1 MPPTPIQVQIDALK
15 DQMEALRDQASAL
28 ERRQDV
34 ADLMRVDTHKMVSEL
49 HLALMTPQLGQ
60 GTKSMLERIA
70 DVTVAVETGDR
81 AAETLVKWLKR
92 LTVVGAFLVAIG
104 AYIAKVETW
113 KGPTP

>member
-1 MPPTPIQVQIDALK
+1 MAAPPIQAQIDALK
-15 DQMEALRDQASAL
+15 DQLEAL

-60 GTKSMLERIA
+60 GDKSMLQRIA
-70 DVTVAVETGDR
+70 DVTVAYETGDR
-81 AAETLVKWLKR
+81 AAEALVKWLKR
-92 LTVVGAFLVAIG
+92 LTVVGAFLVAVG
-104 AYIAKVETW
+104 TYLAKLEFW

>member
-1 MPPTPIQVQIDALK
+1 MSPPLQTQIDALK
-15 DQMEALRDQASAL
+15 DQLEALRDQVSAL

-60 GTKSMLERIA
+60 GDKSMLQRIA

-81 AAETLVKWLKR
+81 AAESLVKWLKR
-92 LTVVGAFLVAIG
+92 VAAIGAFLIAVG
-104 AYIAKVETW
+104 AYLSKIGFW
-113 KGPTP
+113 KGTAP